1 MTCPACDQSVDNG
14 IKCKQCKIW
23 LHYYCTKLPD
33 YYLVLLKTKQNLTFY
48 CETCVVGKCPQFV
61 TDQAKIKS
69 AIESQ
74 RLARSGIPVDS
85 DKQTTPPG
93 TTNSNIKDVLDN
105 HPPRTGTDETD
116 GLSGKDG
123 GDVDGQKSDKI
134 KNDYCKFHLQ
144 GRCKFGRRG
153 KGCHKVHPPL
163 CRSFIL
169 KGDDGCDKGEN
180 CRYTHPKLCV
190 KSLQDKS
197 CPRKNCHFYHVTGS
211 VRPNRPKT
219 TKAVSHDSANNTVPK
234 NSQHS
239 PADQNLH
246 LHKQP
251 VQPVQ
256 TSEVNTSKHAPSD
269 AVSDPQNSFLE
280 KINQRMANMEQMQNF
295 LLQFIAGHQWSD
307 PLRQMTKPPLPM
319 FNVPYQTR

>member
-1 MTCPACDQSVDNG
+1 M
-14 IKCKQCKIW
+14 
-23 LHYYCTKLPD
+23 
-33 YYLVLLKTKQNLTFY
+33 
-48 CETCVVGKCPQFV
+48 
-61 TDQAKIKS
+61 
-69 AIESQ
+69 
-74 RLARSGIPVDS
+74 DS

-307 PLRQMTKPPLPM
+307 PLRQTTKPPLPM

>member
-14 IKCKQCKIW
+14 IKCKECKIW

-33 YYLVLLKTKQNLTFY
+33 YYILLLKTKQNLTFY

-74 RLARSGIPVDS
+74 RLARSGIPEDS
-85 DKQTTPPG
+85 DKQPTPPG
-93 TTNSNIKDVLDN
+93 TTNSNMKDVHDN

-153 KGCHKVHPPL
+153 KDCRKVHPPL

-190 KSLQDKS
+190 KSLQNKS

-256 TSEVNTSKHAPSD
+256 TSEVNTSKLYLTHKTL
-269 AVSDPQNSFLE
+269 F
-280 KINQRMANMEQMQNF
+280 
-295 LLQFIAGHQWSD
+295 
-307 PLRQMTKPPLPM
+307 
-319 FNVPYQTR
+319 